1 MEEISRQFLASCE
14 ILDAS
19 RIFSR
24 TPSTLIKLK
33 RIGERDYR
41 RGTKEQLIESA
52 SRRKLPGTRS
62 QTSLLSFTFPTF
74 PPRQYLLHSPSVVCR
89 FNSIRRDIFFSSF
102 PLAIDRPT
110 NSPLRKRFK
119 FSYFRLPIASF
130 EIVSLFPPTRKILS
144 SYRQPANFS
153 SSLPSLSF
161 RKSSRKFLDKL
172 NSRLK
177 MEFFP
182 RSHGS
187 L

>member
-1 MEEISRQFLASCE
+1 MEEISRQFLASCK

-19 RIFSR
+19 RVFSR

-33 RIGERDYR
+33 RIGERDDR
-41 RGTKEQLIESA
+41 LGTKGELIESA
-52 SRRKLPGTRS
+52 SCRKLPGTRS
-62 QTSLLSFTFPTF
+62 QTSHLSFTFPTSL
-74 PPRQYLLHSPSVVCR
+74 PRKFLPHSRSVCR
-89 FNSIRRDIFFSSF
+89 FNSIRRDIFFLSF

-119 FSYFRLPIASF
+119 FSYFRLPITSF

-153 SSLPSLSF
+153 PSLPSLSF
-161 RKSSRKFLDKL
+161 HKSSRKFLDKL

-187 L
+187 P